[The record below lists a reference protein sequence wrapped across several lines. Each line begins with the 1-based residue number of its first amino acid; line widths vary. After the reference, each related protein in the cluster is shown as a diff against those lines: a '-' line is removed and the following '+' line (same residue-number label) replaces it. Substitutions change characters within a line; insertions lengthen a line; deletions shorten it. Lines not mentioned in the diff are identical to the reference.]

1 MKKITDFIVRRRNII
16 MVVFIFFAIVSVFLS
31 QQVKINYEM
40 TEYLP
45 SDSETKIGMDI
56 MEKEFDEE
64 KESYL
69 NIMFKNL
76 TEDEKDNMYKKILEI
91 DGVSSVDYE
100 KESEEY
106 NSNEYTLY
114 VINVDDTD
122 DSETAATVY
131 DTVNN
136 EFKDYEFYTSGSIKD
151 RNMTILPTWILVL
164 AVAIVAIILIIMC
177 ESYIEPFLFLVCIG
191 IAVLL
196 NNGTNIIFGT
206 VTDTSMEDEIQI
218 TVIATGFEK
227 NEPIS
232 SIGVDN
238 IVSKTWE
245 KKINSIPSNTDVST
259 SQNDLDIPAFLRKNR
274 NKNL

>member
-1 MKKITDFIVRRRNII
+1 
-16 MVVFIFFAIVSVFLS
+16 
-31 QQVKINYEM
+31 
-40 TEYLP
+40 
-45 SDSETKIGMDI
+45 

-131 DTVNN
+131 DNVNN
-136 EFKDYEFYTSGSIKD
+136 EFKD
-151 RNMTILPTWILVL
+151 
-164 AVAIVAIILIIMC
+164 
-177 ESYIEPFLFLVCIG
+177 
-191 IAVLL
+191 
-196 NNGTNIIFGT
+196 
-206 VTDTSMEDEIQI
+206 
-218 TVIATGFEK
+218 
-227 NEPIS
+227 
-232 SIGVDN
+232 
-238 IVSKTWE
+238 
-245 KKINSIPSNTDVST
+245 
-259 SQNDLDIPAFLRKNR
+259 
-274 NKNL
+274 

>member
-100 KESEEY
+100 KESE
-106 NSNEYTLY
+106 
-114 VINVDDTD
+114 
-122 DSETAATVY
+122 
-131 DTVNN
+131 
-136 EFKDYEFYTSGSIKD
+136 
-151 RNMTILPTWILVL
+151 
-164 AVAIVAIILIIMC
+164 
-177 ESYIEPFLFLVCIG
+177 
-191 IAVLL
+191 
-196 NNGTNIIFGT
+196 
-206 VTDTSMEDEIQI
+206 
-218 TVIATGFEK
+218 
-227 NEPIS
+227 
-232 SIGVDN
+232 
-238 IVSKTWE
+238 
-245 KKINSIPSNTDVST
+245 
-259 SQNDLDIPAFLRKNR
+259 
-274 NKNL
+274 

>member
-76 TEDEKDNMYKKILEI
+76 TEEEKDDMYKKILEI

-100 KESEEY
+100 KESEKY

-122 DSETAATVY
+122 DSKTAATVY

-151 RNMTILPTWILVL
+151 RNMTI
-164 AVAIVAIILIIMC
+164 
-177 ESYIEPFLFLVCIG
+177 
-191 IAVLL
+191 
-196 NNGTNIIFGT
+196 
-206 VTDTSMEDEIQI
+206 
-218 TVIATGFEK
+218 
-227 NEPIS
+227 
-232 SIGVDN
+232 
-238 IVSKTWE
+238 
-245 KKINSIPSNTDVST
+245 
-259 SQNDLDIPAFLRKNR
+259 
-274 NKNL
+274 